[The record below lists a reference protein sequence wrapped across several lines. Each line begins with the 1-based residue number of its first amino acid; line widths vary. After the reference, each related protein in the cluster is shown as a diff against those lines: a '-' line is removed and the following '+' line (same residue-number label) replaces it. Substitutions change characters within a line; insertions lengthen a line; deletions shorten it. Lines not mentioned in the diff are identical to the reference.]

1 MEMKNFLM
9 DIETLNSLSMEKQT
23 LRNRIK
29 IKLIYRK
36 LNKFI
41 RIKAKAQAKV
51 MYDKT
56 VELYEEMIKTN
67 LL

>member
-1 MEMKNFLM
+1 MEIKDFLM
-9 DIETLNSLSMEKQT
+9 DIETLNCLNKEKRT

-29 IKLIYRK
+29 IKSTYHR
-36 LNKFI
+36 LNNFI
-41 RIKAKAQAKV
+41 HMKASIQAKI

-67 LL
+67 LS

>member
-9 DIETLNSLSMEKQT
+9 DIETLSSLSMEKKT

-41 RIKAKAQAKV
+41 HTKAKAQAKV

>member
-9 DIETLNSLSMEKQT
+9 DIETLSSLSMEKQT

-29 IKLIYRK
+29 IKLIYHK